1 MMEKMEMV
9 IKGRKITVETSFTD
23 IYITITISTIFAA
36 VVGVEAEVRVAAAL
50 LLLPL
55 LLVSLPLAPLAP
67 LALPQVPWL
76 VDEAVSGAKG
86 RARSSPLSGKT
97 AAVLALALATAPV
110 ALAQGTCST
119 DYGPIDANGH
129 LDVTNGTTTIANPS
143 GSANTGPF
151 YYCTALKSITFP
163 ASLTTIDKCKLV
175 FV

>member
-1 MMEKMEMV
+1 MA
-9 IKGRKITVETSFTD
+9 IKGTVGTSFTA
-23 IYITITISTIFAA
+23 ISITITISTIFAA

-67 LALPQVPWL
+67 PQVPWL

-110 ALAQGTCST
+110 ANGYCSP

-129 LDVTNGTTTIANPS
+129 LTVTAGTTTIANL
-143 GSANTGPF
+143 GGDTTTGPF
-151 YYCTALKSITFP
+151 YQCAALKSITFP
-163 ASLTTIDKCKLV
+163 ASLTTIETCKLV
-175 FV
+175 FVLPIYPCT